1 VQQLA
6 EMKDDGDCSFDSC
19 RLVWKSV
26 SLLLLLLLLHCSHH
40 QPDVRWQRKKHHR
53 SITRTT
59 TTTMVTDSEVLCV
72 LGMKNAP
79 NQHWKLKRP
88 SYFWILVSSPQREKE
103 RRRMRMTPQQAG
115 MIKKK
120 VSPSPKNGCIID
132 DGDGCDFFF

>member
-26 SLLLLLLLLHCSHH
+26 SLLLLLLLLHCGHH

-53 SITRTT
+53 SITRT

-88 SYFWILVSSPQREKE
+88 ISHFWILVSSPHSQIMMNE
-103 RRRMRMTPQQAG
+103 
-115 MIKKK
+115 KKK
-120 VSPSPKNGCIID
+120 VGEE
-132 DGDGCDFFF
+132 